1 MAKVK
6 WPLFSGDASGAF
18 GKKMIFRRGGVVS
31 KMFWPR
37 NPRSALQ
44 QAQRQAFKEFS
55 LAGLTQEQAD
65 LLYAAILHLHEE
77 DYAALVHAHDH
88 GALGGLGDDDHP
100 QYLTQTEAG
109 SLYSVLS
116 HLHASSY
123 SALGHEHSFGMVLP
137 ASGLNGTIVAGGTMY
152 LPFFYYGLNTIA
164 YGSKVPGAG
173 VVKNLRITIST
184 SQPSSGSLV
193 ITLLKESAP
202 TNVVATIPLS
212 SALGEYTDLTH
223 SVVVAGGDRMVLK
236 CVNNAGAISAQIGAG
251 LAVFEGSTTG

>member
-65 LLYAAILHLHEE
+65 LLYAAIL
-77 DYAALVHAHDH
+77 
-88 GALGGLGDDDHP
+88 
-100 QYLTQTEAG
+100 
-109 SLYSVLS
+109 